1 MSKAVLIG
9 LDGATWNLIKPWVN
23 EDKLP
28 SLKRLMDKGTW
39 GKLESTIPVLSPA
52 AWTTIF
58 TGVNPGKHSIFS
70 FFKQKRGSYMIRPIS
85 PNDIKSKMIWEY
97 LSQHG
102 RRSVLIN
109 IPFSYPP
116 KPLNG
121 VMLTG
126 LGTPSR
132 HSDFTY
138 PKDYKQYLLSIF
150 PNYDV
155 DFNEDLILRSKNR
168 RFILDKIKTVTQE
181 NIRVAEYLF
190 EKEEWDF
197 FAVVLRTLD
206 VIQHYYWNNKSIILE
221 YYQQIDKFLDF
232 ILRNMTSDTTLFI
245 CSDHG
250 FARTNTKVFINNWL
264 ERHNLLKI
272 RKSKRKINIFPTA
285 EMVQKLLVKIGL
297 RTVVWRI
304 KRSKFLEF
312 LFRYVVRSEEYQH
325 LFNID
330 WYKTKAYFL
339 EGSYGII
346 NVNLYGREP
355 NGSVKLEDFENVRKL
370 ILSEAM
376 TLKVSQSSGK
386 VIKKAFR
393 GEELYKSNRGY
404 IPDIILFGNDGYRL
418 VGGYNHHGKIFETE
432 EERTGEHSLYGILI
446 VYGSKVKEG
455 RVDNANVCDITPTIL
470 YSLGLPIST
479 EMDGR
484 VLKEIFKDS
493 ANIHLVKYKEERE
506 RIKKKVEQLK
516 SHNKV

>member
-9 LDGATWNLIKPWVN
+9 IDGATWNLIKPWVN
-23 EDKLP
+23 EDKL
-28 SLKRLMDKGTW
+28 SSFKRLMDKGIW

-70 FFKQKRGSYMIRPIS
+70 FVKQKRDSYMIRPIS
-85 PNDIKSKMIWEY
+85 SKDIKSKMVWEY

-109 IPFSYPP
+109 IPFYYPP

-121 VMLTG
+121 IILTG
-126 LGTPSR
+126 LGTPSKY
-132 HSDFTY
+132 SNFTY
-138 PKDYKQYLLSIF
+138 PKNFKQYLLSIF

-168 RFILDKIKTVTQE
+168 RFILNKIKTVTDE
-181 NIRVAEYLF
+181 NIRVTEHLF

-197 FAVVLRTLD
+197 FAVVLRSLD
-206 VIQHYYWNNKSIILE
+206 IIQHYYWNNKSIILE

-232 ILRNMTSDTTLFI
+232 ILRNMTNDTTIFI

-250 FARTNTKVFINNWL
+250 FARTNTRVFINNWL

-272 RKSKRKINIFPTA
+272 RRSNRKINIFPTA
-285 EMVQKLLVKIGL
+285 EMFQKLLIKTGL
-297 RTVVWRI
+297 RGAAWRI
-304 KRSKFLEF
+304 KHSKFLEF
-312 LFRYVVRSEEYQH
+312 LFKYVVRSEEYQH

-330 WYKTKAYFL
+330 WYKTKAYFF

-346 NVNLYGREP
+346 NVNLNGREP
-355 NGSVKLEDFENVRKL
+355 KGSVKLEDFENVRKL
-370 ILSEAM
+370 ILSKAM
-376 TLKVSQSSGK
+376 ALKVSQSSRK

-393 GEELYKSNRGY
+393 GEELYKDDSGY
-404 IPDIILFGNDGYRL
+404 IPDVVLLSNEGYRL
-418 VGGYNHHGKIFETE
+418 VGGYNHYDNIFETE

-446 VYGSKVKEG
+446 VYGSKVKTG
-455 RVDNANVCDITPTIL
+455 RVNNVNVRDITPTIL
-470 YSLGLPIST
+470 YSLKLPISM

-493 ANIHLVKYKEERE
+493 ADIHLVKHRDERE

-516 SHNKV
+516 SQKKV